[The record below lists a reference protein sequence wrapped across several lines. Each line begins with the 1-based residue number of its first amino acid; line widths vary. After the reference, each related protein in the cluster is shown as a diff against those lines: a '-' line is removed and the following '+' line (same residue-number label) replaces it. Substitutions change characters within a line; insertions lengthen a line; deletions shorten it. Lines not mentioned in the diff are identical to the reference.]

1 MGKVKNENYYVTYG
15 WMVNELGLKGN
26 ELQIFAL
33 IYGFSQSNKSFN
45 GSISYLADWI
55 GGRRATATDVLNK
68 LIKKNLVI
76 KETNYNGI
84 PNIYKINPK
93 IFNEDG
99 LIKTDVNENST
110 GTCTDLVQDVNENST
125 GTCTDLVHNNNIN
138 NNIDNNI
145 IDDDN
150 KEPLNTEKQI
160 EKYYDDDFKEVADSF
175 SNNIHPINGKLE
187 ADMLIDLID
196 EYGKQ
201 WVIEGITEMV
211 KYHGTNVAYLN
222 RILLNW
228 KKYGKNNKPKK
239 EQQQMNSA
247 EYGF

>member
-1 MGKVKNENYYVTYG
+1 MGKLKDDSNFQVYG
-15 WMVNELGLKGN
+15 WMSTKLKLKGN
-26 ELQIFAL
+26 ELL
-33 IYGFSQSNKSFN
+33 IYAIIYSFSRNNNGNGVFNASTSYISEWTGLVRKNIINCLSKLVEKKLIIKLEDNSTKRKPNVYIINRLVLNQLVTKSNMTSYEK
-45 GSISYLADWI
+45 YLA
-55 GGRRATATDVLNK
+55 
-68 LIKKNLVI
+68 LVT
-76 KETNYNGI
+76 KSNMTSYET
-84 PNIYKINPK
+84 K
-93 IFNEDG
+93 
-99 LIKTDVNENST
+99 
-110 GTCTDLVQDVNENST
+110 
-125 GTCTDLVHNNNIN
+125 HNNNIIN
-138 NNIDNNI
+138 TIDNNI
-145 IDDDN
+145 INDDN

>member
-45 GSISYLADWI
+45 GSISYLAEWI
-55 GGRRATATDVLNK
+55 GGRRATAQNVLDRLVK
-68 LIKKNLVI
+68 KGLII
-76 KETNYNGI
+76 KETNSSGI
-84 PNIYKINPK
+84 PNVYKINDNLYGKRTP
-93 IFNEDG
+93 
-99 LIKTDVNENST
+99 
-110 GTCTDLVQDVNENST
+110 TCTESVHLPVRKAYT
-125 GTCTDLVHNNNIN
+125 PCTESVHNNYIN

>member
-1 MGKVKNENYYVTYG
+1 MGKLKDDSNFQIYG
-15 WMVNELGLKGN
+15 WMSTKLKLKGN
-26 ELQIFAL
+26 ELL
-33 IYGFSQSNKSFN
+33 IYAIIYSFSRNNNGNGVFN
-45 GSISYLADWI
+45 ASTSYISEWTGLVRKNIINCLSKLVEKKLIIKLEDNSTKRKPNVYIINRL
-55 GGRRATATDVLNK
+55 VLNQ
-68 LIKKNLVI
+68 LVT
-76 KETNYNGI
+76 KSNMTSYET
-84 PNIYKINPK
+84 K
-93 IFNEDG
+93 
-99 LIKTDVNENST
+99 
-110 GTCTDLVQDVNENST
+110 
-125 GTCTDLVHNNNIN
+125 HNNNIIN
-138 NNIDNNI
+138 TIDNNI
-145 IDDDN
+145 INDDN

>member
-33 IYGFSQSNKSFN
+33 IYGFFQSNKSFN
-45 GSISYLADWI
+45 GSISYLAEWI
-55 GGRRATATDVLNK
+55 GGRRATAQNVLDRLVK
-68 LIKKNLVI
+68 KGLII
-76 KETNYNGI
+76 KETNSSGI
-84 PNIYKINPK
+84 PNVYKINDNLYGKRTP
-93 IFNEDG
+93 
-99 LIKTDVNENST
+99 
-110 GTCTDLVQDVNENST
+110 TCTESVHPLYGKRT
-125 GTCTDLVHNNNIN
+125 PTCTESVHNNYIN

>member
-45 GSISYLADWI
+45 GSISYLAEWI
-55 GGRRATATDVLNK
+55 GGRRATAQNVLDRLVK
-68 LIKKNLVI
+68 KGLII
-76 KETNYNGI
+76 KETNSSGT
-84 PNIYKINPK
+84 PNVYKINDNLYGKRTP
-93 IFNEDG
+93 
-99 LIKTDVNENST
+99 
-110 GTCTDLVQDVNENST
+110 TCTESVHPLYGKRT
-125 GTCTDLVHNNNIN
+125 PTCTESVHNNYIN

-228 KKYGKNNKPKK
+228 KKYGKNNKAKK

>member
-1 MGKVKNENYYVTYG
+1 MGKLKDDSNFQIYG
-15 WMVNELGLKGN
+15 WMSTKLKLKGN
-26 ELQIFAL
+26 ELL
-33 IYGFSQSNKSFN
+33 IYAIIYSFSRNNNGNGVFNASTSYISEWTGLVRKNIINCLSKLVEKKLIIKLEDNSTKRKPNVYIINRLVLNQLVTKSNMTSYEK
-45 GSISYLADWI
+45 YLA
-55 GGRRATATDVLNK
+55 
-68 LIKKNLVI
+68 LVT
-76 KETNYNGI
+76 KSNMTSYET
-84 PNIYKINPK
+84 K
-93 IFNEDG
+93 
-99 LIKTDVNENST
+99 
-110 GTCTDLVQDVNENST
+110 
-125 GTCTDLVHNNNIN
+125 HNNNIIN
-138 NNIDNNI
+138 TIDNNI
-145 IDDDN
+145 INDDN

>member
-45 GSISYLADWI
+45 GSISYLAEWI
-55 GGRRATATDVLNK
+55 GGRRATAQNVLDRLVK
-68 LIKKNLVI
+68 KGLII
-76 KETNYNGI
+76 KETNSSGI
-84 PNIYKINPK
+84 PNVYKINDNLYGKRTP
-93 IFNEDG
+93 
-99 LIKTDVNENST
+99 
-110 GTCTDLVQDVNENST
+110 TCTES
-125 GTCTDLVHNNNIN
+125 VHNNYINNNID

-201 WVIEGITEMV
+201 WVTEGITEMV

>member
-1 MGKVKNENYYVTYG
+1 MGKLKDDSNFQIYG
-15 WMVNELGLKGN
+15 WMSTKLKLKGN
-26 ELQIFAL
+26 ELL
-33 IYGFSQSNKSFN
+33 IYAIIYSFSRNNNGNGVFN
-45 GSISYLADWI
+45 ASTSYISEWTGLVRKNIINCLSKLVEKKLIIKLEDNSTKRKPNVYIINRL
-55 GGRRATATDVLNK
+55 VLNQ
-68 LIKKNLVI
+68 LVT
-76 KETNYNGI
+76 KSNMTSYEKYLELVTKSNMTSYET
-84 PNIYKINPK
+84 K
-93 IFNEDG
+93 
-99 LIKTDVNENST
+99 
-110 GTCTDLVQDVNENST
+110 
-125 GTCTDLVHNNNIN
+125 HNNNIIN
-138 NNIDNNI
+138 TIDNNI
-145 IDDDN
+145 INDDN